1 MKSEELFSEF
11 PSVTKKEWE
20 KAIEKELSALRTANS
35 PLWGAGG
42 LNIFLIMRNPLLIIL
57 IAFSI
62 SSCKVLTPSIMLR
75 TPNNFNY
82 SNFPD
87 SISLQYKISK
97 SDLVQL
103 RLFTN
108 DGFRLMDVSGEGGNT
123 VMLAQSSGFQYLVEF
138 DGTAN
143 FPILGRVS
151 IAGLTIRETE
161 LMLQDRYAEYFHN
174 PFIMLNVQNRRVF
187 MFPGTDGAARVVTLQ
202 YDNTTLIEALAMSGG
217 ITQLGKAHKIKL
229 IRGNPYKPEVYL
241 IDLSKIEGI
250 KQGSMVLQ
258 ANDIIYVEPRYKIA
272 SRVLSEITP
281 YLSIFSTAILVYTI
295 ATGLNK

>member
-1 MKSEELFSEF
+1 MK
-11 PSVTKKEWE
+11 V
-20 KAIEKELSALRTANS
+20 
-35 PLWGAGG
+35 
-42 LNIFLIMRNPLLIIL
+42 IFMIRNRVLIIL

-62 SSCKVLTPSIMLR
+62 SGCKLLTPSMMLR
-75 TPNNFNY
+75 TPNNFQY
-82 SNFPD
+82 SAIPD
-87 SISLQYKISK
+87 TFSIQYKISK

-108 DGFRLMDVSGEGGNT
+108 DGFRLMDISGEAAGN
-123 VMLAQSSGFQYLVEF
+123 QSQTLGFQYLVEF

-143 FPILGRVS
+143 FPILGRVPL
-151 IAGLTIRETE
+151 AGLTIRETE
-161 LMLQDRYAEYFHN
+161 LMLQDKYSEYFHK
-174 PFIMLNVQNRRVF
+174 PFIMLTVQNRRVF

-229 IRGNPYKPEVYL
+229 IRGNPAKPEVYL

-272 SRVLSEITP
+272 SRVLTEITP
-281 YLSIFSTAILVYTI
+281 YLSLLSTAILIYTI
-295 ATGLNK
+295 STGFSK